1 MPKHNDHHPN
11 NTQLSAMVP
20 AILRRAAEEAAA
32 ARRVTL
38 SCFIREAVLDH
49 LLGERGPAKGA
60 RHA

>member
-1 MPKHNDHHPN
+1 MPKHDEHPN

-38 SCFIREAVLDH
+38 STFIREAVLDY
-49 LLGERGPAKGA
+49 LLGEQGAAKHA